1 LSKPVHKQVFT
12 AVLVA
17 VLASLNSASSLA
29 NGLLEYPAYSP
40 DIHLNH
46 VQKLVDDE
54 DAAFDFG
61 PGLGLVFFGALPDAA
76 DVDAVHGLASGDVLF
91 SLETS
96 LILGGTVYRPCDVIR
111 FDGNQWSKELDGR
124 AEGIPDGVNVD
135 AVAMSG
141 ETLLLSLDVGA
152 QLGAVTVSDSDVI
165 AFDGN
170 AFSIFIDASNTGIDR
185 ASDVDALHINAQGS
199 VLLSLDV
206 AGELGGIHYR
216 DEDLLAWASPEW
228 SLEFDGSAD
237 DAAWLPADLDA
248 WSVVFF
254 DDNIFKDGFE

>member
-1 LSKPVHKQVFT
+1 LSTPVHKQVFT
-12 AVLVA
+12 TVLVA
-17 VLASLNSASSLA
+17 VLAALTSVSSLA

-76 DVDAVHGLASGDVLF
+76 DVDAVHGLTNGDVLF

-96 LILGGTVYRPCDVIR
+96 LVLGGTLYRPCDVIR
-111 FDGNQWSKELDGR
+111 FNGSQWSKELDGR

-135 AVAMSG
+135 AIAMSG

-152 QLGAVTVSDSDVI
+152 QLDAVTVSDSDVI
-165 AFDGN
+165 AFNGN
-170 AFSIFIDASNTGIDR
+170 AFSIFMDASNTGIDPS
-185 ASDVDALHINAQGS
+185 SDVDALHIDDQGN
-199 VLLSLDV
+199 VLVSFDSG
-206 AGELGGIHYR
+206 GELGGIQYR
-216 DEDLLAWASPEW
+216 DEDMLAWASQEW
-228 SLEFDGSAD
+228 SLEFDGSAN
-237 DAAWLPADLDA
+237 DAAWLPANLDA
-248 WSVVFF
+248 WSAVFF
-254 DDNIFKDGFE
+254 DDDIFKDGFE